1 MDYSEETY
9 KKERHQYS
17 KTIIINLS
25 VPALKEQA
33 YATGKFSKNTLLEK

>member
-1 MDYSEETY
+1 MVDYSEETY

-33 YATGKFSKNTLLEK
+33 YATQFVPFPLLK